1 MSERERCPLCDA
13 GELNRASGQ
22 LEQSGET
29 FLPTVVS
36 SCAVCGYARFAP
48 AVGVHWRAEPTPAPL
63 APAAP
68 ARRAA

>member
-1 MSERERCPLCDA
+1 MCDA
-13 GELNRASGQ
+13 GDLARATGQ

-29 FLPTVVS
+29 FLPTTVS
-36 SCAVCGYARFAP
+36 SCAICGYARFEP
-48 AVGVHWRAEPTPAPL
+48 AVGAHWRADAAPAPL